1 MIGPRQVGPKR
12 GYYVLNR
19 IFPKQID
26 NTFRGY
32 RLAIWLLVPIVV
44 VKMIMG
50 FNMLLNASQLAQT
63 ADQIPLASFGAR
75 AAAIIV
81 MDFKTGGLERIV
93 LATLALVTLVR
104 YRAMLPLTY
113 LLLAF
118 DAVGMLVLWKVD
130 PLHIIRSPTGPGVGL
145 MVNLS
150 LAAALVIGLALSLGK
165 TD

>member
-1 MIGPRQVGPKR
+1 MQI
-12 GYYVLNR
+12 LSR

-32 RLAIWLLVPIVV
+32 RFAIWLLVPVVV
-44 VKMIMG
+44 VKMVMG

-63 ADQIPLASFGAR
+63 ADRLPLASFGVK

-93 LATLALVTLVR
+93 LATLALVTLLR

-118 DAVGMLVLWKVD
+118 DAVGLIVLWKVD
-130 PLHIIRSPTGPGVGL
+130 PLHIIRSPTAPSVGL
-145 MVNLS
+145 IVNLS
-150 LAAALVIGLALSLGK
+150 LAAALLVGFALSLGK
-165 TD
+165 TDKGAR

>member
-1 MIGPRQVGPKR
+1 M
-12 GYYVLNR
+12 LNR

>member
-1 MIGPRQVGPKR
+1 MPILSRV
-12 GYYVLNR
+12 
-19 IFPKQID
+19 FPKQID

-32 RLAIWLLVPIVV
+32 RLAIWLLVPVV
-44 VKMIMG
+44 IVKMVMG
-50 FNMLLNASQLAQT
+50 FNMLLNASSLAQT
-63 ADQIPLASFGAR
+63 ADRLPLASFGAR

-93 LATLALVTLVR
+93 LATLALVTLLR

-118 DAVGMLVLWKVD
+118 DAVGLLVLWKVD
-130 PLHIIRSPTGPGVGL
+130 PLHIIRSPTGPSVGL

-150 LAAALVIGLALSLGK
+150 LATALLIGLALSLGK
-165 TD
+165 TDKGAR